1 MCKACTPHNSCDD
14 GGSGGDDD
22 DDDDNNNNNKIH
34 GDVIYILAV
43 WRQWLNVIDLYTVDV
58 KFSSD
63 TSLQPGKCVTEKT
76 AYIVTN
82 DFIFFNLTNILLV

>member
-1 MCKACTPHNSCDD
+1 MCKACTHHNGCDD
-14 GGSGGDDD
+14 PDDPDDD
-22 DDDDNNNNNKIH
+22 DDDDDKVH

-63 TSLQPGKCVTEKT
+63 SLYSLESV
-76 AYIVTN
+76 
-82 DFIFFNLTNILLV
+82 